1 MKPYKS
7 YLSLQKSGGKLNK
20 VLIVVLIFQ
29 IIILCLLKTTITIPV
44 AFAKRLSEDYETNG
58 VVFNYEN
65 IVFTFPNQFKVG
77 RFTLSKDDHP
87 VIGINGLS
95 FQCSIFDLPW
105 GKLNDL
111 ENFQTEEIFF
121 YSPLKERPV
130 LSITNARIRKNEN
143 NQYFTTSSISLDQ
156 KILDVRGILDFNY
169 IKSLLPEKESG
180 TSEETIDRLIAAVE
194 KLDSWVDG
202 TPPIQLQAF
211 VNAIPNAT
219 LCISQSSEP
228 DKEMSGFS
236 KQTNG
241 FCSFLK
247 ISAEG
252 DKTHSV
258 SLKARI
264 DAFSHKIKSL
274 GLTLEDIT
282 LTNSSIKFENLS
294 NLKNDWGES
303 SLSVGKIRLD
313 GKMQGHLPRF
323 NVISKSSEKLTEGM
337 FFSDSNRTRMSLSY
351 QYKSFLTL
359 NGEVQLIPKNFDL
372 YCDTKNGRL
381 KVFDGDEIH
390 AYVFRNK
397 KENRASIPMFFR
409 ARSDRLSIFET
420 PDGAFTLSGQIAPDY
435 SIFVDSAW
443 GKLGSSE
450 ITGTYSQS
458 WHPHNFRFLL
468 KGECLP
474 TDINNWLGKWWKTIW
489 DEFAF
494 TDEIPHGDFSISG
507 NWQNPRTST
516 ITHGTAETGSFSYR
530 DLSTN
535 ESILMVYADGNNTQI
550 KASANHDKGHLYGNL
565 TIPRNLGSAD
575 NPLSFQL
582 KGDFPLNEGKKVFGR
597 EVEEI
602 LSDFNSS
609 VVSCEA
615 DGSIYLSRTDHSAED
630 NKTYYTIAIS
640 TDNNASLW
648 NIPVSHIHGTI
659 KHNDGTTR
667 GIFPSIGMGKGKS
680 SLDFESNSFPSGDSL
695 SFRFHLKGADRSAI
709 SSTISNFSFL
719 DSSDRDH
726 IKKTFKA
733 AKTSAGT
740 LDLSVQAKGPL
751 QNYMQFK
758 GTGHFRLVEKSLSRV
773 NIFGEI
779 SKKLNTLKLPIPSGS
794 FSFERLEIPFRI
806 EYDNI
811 HSDNILL
818 TGPLSKL
825 EASGKLNLVSNEVD
839 LTAKLKLAGNLKIPL
854 ISQVINFADPLSKI
868 TEIKISGNWKDPK
881 TELIINPFK

>member
-111 ENFQTEEIFF
+111 EDLQTEEIFF
-121 YSPLKERPV
+121 YSSLKERPV
-130 LSITNARIRKNEN
+130 ISVTDARLRKNKKD
-143 NQYFTTSSISLDQ
+143 QYFTTSSISHAQ
-156 KILDVRGILDFNY
+156 RVLDVKGVLDFNY
-169 IKSLLPEKESG
+169 IQSLFPKKEPFKPD
-180 TSEETIDRLIAAVE
+180 EAIDRLIANIE
-194 KLDSWVDG
+194 KIDSWIDS
-202 TPPIQLQAF
+202 TPPIQFQAF

-228 DKEMSGFS
+228 DKEMAGFS

-372 YCDTKNGRL
+372 YCNTKKGRL

-409 ARSDRLSIFET
+409 ATSDRLSIFET
-420 PDGAFTLSGQIAPDY
+420 PDGAFALSGQTAPDY

-468 KGECLP
+468 KGEYLP
-474 TDINNWLGKWWKTIW
+474 TDINNWFGKGWKSIW

-507 NWQNPRTST
+507 NWQKPKTST
-516 ITHGTAETGSFSYR
+516 ITNGTVKTGSFSYR
-530 DLSTN
+530 GLAIN
-535 ESILMVYADGNNTQI
+535 ESILMVYVDGNNTQI
-550 KASANHDKGHLYGNL
+550 KASANHDKGHFNGNL

-575 NPLSFQL
+575 TPLSFRL
-582 KGDFPLNEGKKVFGR
+582 KGDFPLNEGKKVFGNKI
-597 EVEEI
+597 EGI

-609 VVSCEA
+609 ILSCEA
-615 DGSIYLSRTDHSAED
+615 EGSIYQSLTGHSAED
-630 NKTYYTIAIS
+630 NKTHYTIGIS

-648 NIPVSHIHGTI
+648 DVPVSHIHGAI
-659 KHNDGTTR
+659 KHNEGITR
-667 GIFPSIGMGKGKS
+667 GNFPSIGIGKGKS
-680 SLDFESNSFPSGDSL
+680 SLDFESKSFPSGDSL
-695 SFRFHLKGADRSAI
+695 SFKFHLKGADRSAI
-709 SSTISNFSFL
+709 SSTIS
-719 DSSDRDH
+719 DSAFIDPSSRDH
-726 IKKTFKA
+726 IKKSFLS
-733 AKTSAGT
+733 AKDSSGT
-740 LDLSVQAKGPL
+740 IDLSVQAKGPL
-751 QNYMQFK
+751 QDYMQFK

-779 SKKLNTLKLPIPSGS
+779 SKKLNTFKLPIPSGS

-811 HSDNILL
+811 FSDNILL

-839 LTAKLKLAGNLKIPL
+839 LRAKLQLAGNLKIPL
-854 ISQVINFADPLSKI
+854 LSQVINLADPLSKI

-881 TELIINPFK
+881 TELRINPFK